1 MDPLAALRI
10 YLISLGIGLLIGLER
25 ERSHAQAAGVRTF
38 ALVALLG
45 TTAAAITDQAA
56 TPWLIPA
63 SLLAVIAIAIVSY
76 LRDPQRATDPGYTSV
91 IALLLCHLLGVLLW
105 YGQTEIVVALA
116 VTTTLLLYF
125 KPELHEFSDHVSRTD
140 MLSILQFA
148 AVAFMLLPL
157 LPDRGYGPWEVIN
170 PFRMGLMVALIS
182 GLSLAGYAVLKWF
195 GGQRALA
202 LVGLLGGSV
211 SSTATTLAFAR
222 HARAGTVTAQSAALV
237 VLLANLTVL
246 LRLGLIATAMAP
258 AALPALAPTLLCTL
272 AAGSVLP
279 LLAHRRLKGTQI
291 SASLDVRNPA
301 ELRTALSFALMF
313 TAVMVLVAWLNDAI
327 GDAGL
332 YGVALVSGLTD
343 VDAISLSALQMFSGG
358 RIDAGVVAATIAIA
372 YASNLLFK
380 FGVVASI
387 GGRAMSTIVAKGF
400 GAVLA
405 GLIVGVGLG
414 WFIGH

>member
-25 ERSHAQAAGVRTF
+25 ERSHAQAAGVRTY
-38 ALVALLG
+38 ALVAVLG
-45 TTAAAITDQAA
+45 TTAAAITELAV

-63 SLLAVIAIAIVSY
+63 TLLSVIAIAIVSY

-105 YGQTEIVVALA
+105 FGQTELVVALA
-116 VTTTLLLYF
+116 VATTLLLYF
-125 KPELHEFSDHVSRTD
+125 KPELHEFSDHVSRAD

-157 LPDRGYGPWEVIN
+157 LPDQGYGPWQVIN

-211 SSTATTLAFAR
+211 SSTATTLAFSR
-222 HARAGTVTAQSAALV
+222 HARAGTVTAESAALV

-246 LRLGLIATAMAP
+246 VRLGLIASVIAP
-258 AALPALAPTLLCTL
+258 TALPALAPTLLCAL
-272 AAGSVLP
+272 AAGSILP
-279 LLAHRRLKGTQI
+279 LLSHRRLKGAPV
-291 SASLDVRNPA
+291 SATLDVRNPA
-301 ELRTALSFALMF
+301 ELRTALTFALMF
-313 TAVMVLVAWLNDAI
+313 TAVMVLVAWLNEAI

-332 YGVALVSGLTD
+332 YSVALVSGLTD
-343 VDAISLSALQMFSGG
+343 VDAISLSALQMFSGE

-372 YASNLLFK
+372 YASNLAFK

-387 GGRAMSTIVAKGF
+387 GGRAMAQTVAKGF
-400 GAVLA
+400 AGVLA
-405 GLIVGVGLG
+405 GLIAGYGLG
-414 WFIGH
+414 LMIWH

>member
-25 ERSHAQAAGVRTF
+25 ERSHAQAAGVRTY

-45 TTAAAITDQAA
+45 TTAAAITQYAT

-63 SLLAVIAIAIVSY
+63 SLISVIAIAIVSY

-91 IALLLCHLLGVLLW
+91 IALLLCHLLGVLVW
-105 YGQTEIVVALA
+105 YGQTEMVVALA
-116 VTTTLLLYF
+116 IATTLVLYF
-125 KPELHEFSDHVSRTD
+125 KPELHEFSDHVSRAD

-157 LPDRGYGPWEVIN
+157 LPDQGYGPWQVIN

-211 SSTATTLAFAR
+211 SSTATTLAFSR
-222 HARAGTVTAQSAALV
+222 HVRAGTVTAQSAALV

-246 LRLGLIATAMAP
+246 VRLGLIAAAIAP
-258 AALPALAPTLLCTL
+258 AVLSSLIPTLLCAL

-291 SASLDVRNPA
+291 TVTLDVRNPA
-301 ELRTALSFALMF
+301 ELRTALTFALMF
-313 TAVMVLVAWLNDAI
+313 TGVMVLVAWLNEAV

-332 YGVALVSGLTD
+332 YAVALVSGLTY
-343 VDAISLSALQMFSGG
+343 VDAISLSALQMFRGE
-358 RIDAGVVAATIAIA
+358 RIEGSVVAATIAIA
-372 YASNLLFK
+372 YASNLAFK

-387 GGRAMSTIVAKGF
+387 GGRQMALIVAKGF
-400 GAVLA
+400 GGVLA
-405 GLIVGVGLG
+405 GLVIGYGLG
-414 WFIGH
+414 LVIWT